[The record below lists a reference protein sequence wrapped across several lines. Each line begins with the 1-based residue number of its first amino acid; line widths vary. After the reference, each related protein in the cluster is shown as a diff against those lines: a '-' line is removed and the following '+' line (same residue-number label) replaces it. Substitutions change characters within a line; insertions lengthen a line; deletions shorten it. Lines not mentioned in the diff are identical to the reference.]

1 MDTPS
6 FLCPYSD
13 QIDFKTN
20 YNNFIN
26 LFQYLFMYS
35 LRLLLLC
42 RQPIPASNP
51 SESANLMYQYSHE
64 DLRGFTLYIIILSK
78 IIDFRDKGIM
88 NE

>member
-13 QIDFKTN
+13 QINFKTN

-26 LFQYLFMYS
+26 LFQYLFMSS
-35 LRLLLLC
+35 LSLTLTV
-42 RQPIPASNP
+42 PSANPASNP
-51 SESANLMYQYSHE
+51 IESANLMYSHE
-64 DLRGFTLYIIILSK
+64 DLGGFTQYSIILSK
-78 IIDFRDKGIM
+78 IIDFRDEGIM